1 MAIKQQIYKILSG
14 SGQSTISRQMLRVLM
29 ITIIGLLL
37 LLDAVIYWLVFD
49 RIYTNT
55 TRSVEQTLR
64 IETSYV
70 GEFLYRYMDDLCI
83 LRHLVDFDKPD
94 QSFREIA
101 RVLHDHGNPYTMYR
115 LTLPDGT
122 SYNSITGK
130 DSINASGRVYYNT
143 IIKNHEWMCFE
154 NCFYNEVVGHDCYS
168 LSLVVADEHWA
179 TLGVITVYFAT
190 DELDTHLSKLR
201 FNDTGSCLFIDGTG
215 MVRRYSD
222 EAPVSMHITKFVELG
237 FSGIDTIFVN
247 SFKRF
252 EESQLKAENIGTSEF
267 SYKGK
272 TPIVVYYAMV
282 PGMSNL
288 ALCIAI
294 PKLLFYKDFYII
306 LIVMV
311 VLTLAI
317 VFALFVLA
325 KRLTRRLISSP
336 LEKINQ
342 FTNDFADGN
351 LYSTAIDG
359 ISSDNEIDLLKDNLK
374 EMQQKVYD
382 AVSGIRNYSQ
392 DIAADTVYLTS
403 SLSKVSDGAQTQSA
417 TVEEISASVENISDI
432 VKDNAGNAQT
442 ASMNSRHIS
451 EEIQTITQ
459 ASSNTLSCIQ
469 NVIDKAQIINEI
481 THKTD
486 ILAVNAAV
494 AASRAGEHGKAFAV
508 VADEIRKLSERCQ
521 QASFE
526 INNSSAESL
535 RITQN
540 SVSLIGKISPQIQ
553 ENADKVAEISE
564 SCAEQLQK
572 ILQIEQ
578 AIQQLVDITVVNTQS
593 AEQLDMFSLML
604 NDKLK
609 LLTQS
614 IDFFKLDDT
623 ALDKDSIMNLID
635 QHTRE
640 IEQLNKMLAREI
652 DDIE

>member
-1 MAIKQQIYKILSG
+1 MAIKQRIYKILSG
-14 SGQSTISRQMLRVLM
+14 GGQSTISRQMLRVLM
-29 ITIIGLLL
+29 ITVIGLLL

-83 LRHLVDFDKPD
+83 LRHLVDFSNPH

-101 RVLHDHGNPYTMYR
+101 RVLNDHGNPYAMYR

-130 DSINASGRVYYNT
+130 DSINASGRMYYNT

-154 NCFYNEVVGHDCYS
+154 NCFYNEVVGRDCYS
-168 LSLVVADEHWA
+168 LSLVVADEYWN

-190 DELDTHLSKLR
+190 DELDNHLSKLR
-201 FNDTGSCLFIDGTG
+201 FNDTGSCLFIDGSG

-222 EAPVSMHITKFVELG
+222 EAPVSMHINKFVELG

-252 EESQLKAENIGTSEF
+252 EESQLKAEDIGTSEF

-317 VFALFVLA
+317 VLALFVLA
-325 KRLTRRLISSP
+325 RRLARKLVSAP
-336 LEKINQ
+336 LEKVNQ

-359 ISSDNEIDLLKDNLK
+359 LSSQNEMDLLKNNLK
-374 EMQQKVYD
+374 EMQRKVYG

-392 DIAADTVYLTS
+392 DIAADTIYLTS

-417 TVEEISASVENISDI
+417 TVEEISASVENISDM
-432 VKDNAGNAQT
+432 VKDNTGKARI
-442 ASMNSRHIS
+442 ASQNSSHIS
-451 EEIQTITQ
+451 HEIQTITQ

-469 NVIDKAQIINEI
+469 NVIEKAQIINEI

-521 QASFE
+521 QASFD

-535 RITQN
+535 KITQN
-540 SVSLIGKISPQIQ
+540 SVSLIGEISPQIQ

-564 SCAEQLQK
+564 SCADQLQK
-572 ILQIEQ
+572 ILQIQQ

-593 AEQLDMFSLML
+593 AEQLDMFSSML

-623 ALDKDSIMNLID
+623 VLDEASIMRLID
-635 QHTRE
+635 QHTQE
-640 IEQLNKMLAREI
+640 IEQLNKMLANEI
-652 DDIE
+652 DDME